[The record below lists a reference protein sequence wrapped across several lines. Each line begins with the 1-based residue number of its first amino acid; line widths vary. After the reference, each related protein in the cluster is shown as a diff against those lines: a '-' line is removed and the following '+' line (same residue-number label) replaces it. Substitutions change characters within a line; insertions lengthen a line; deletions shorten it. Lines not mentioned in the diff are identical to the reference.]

1 MSNKMID
8 KDILEARRK
17 IKEEER
23 QLKNRSKSS
32 LENQDVN
39 IKEVE
44 IKKSKKDK
52 TYTFDEFQKLPR
64 KEKINKLIK
73 AKKELKKDDYN
84 DFDILL
90 KTLKLLPFIVIGMGI
105 LIIGT
110 HFFSFMIANIILFA
124 FILSW
129 IFLRTGNISTLI
141 GFLGIGLILTVGW
154 TVMKEVE
161 TQLINITTDNATT
174 VGMSGIFL
182 VIASVPPIIVMIL
195 GGVILFNI
203 FRNVG
208 LR

>member
-90 KTLKLLPFIVIGMGI
+90 KVLKFIPFIVIGMGI

-110 HFFSFMIANIILFA
+110 HFFSFMIANIILFV

-174 VGMSGIFL
+174 VGISGVFS